1 MHSFS
6 IVFLLRKGSRKAKR
20 QILSPAAGTNDLA
33 LRPQFYL
40 ILRSTSTQVRLVT
53 GQSLDKRHDIQYIKC
68 TTLTNGPFIARWIG
82 RSGSPP
88 KRKTECMPKIVDEQ
102 MREATRNRIVRVAA
116 SEFARLGFD
125 QANINVIAEQ
135 AGIGKG
141 TIYLYFESKRD
152 LFLSMLRS
160 IAQEQ
165 LAAIRQAIA
174 VEGTIRQ
181 RLERLFRAFA
191 HLAAVESD
199 SFNVYMSALYGVNR
213 AFQSEA
219 TGLLRD
225 YVAVIA
231 LMLEQGQAR
240 GEIRSHNV

>member
-1 MHSFS
+1 
-6 IVFLLRKGSRKAKR
+6 
-20 QILSPAAGTNDLA
+20 
-33 LRPQFYL
+33 
-40 ILRSTSTQVRLVT
+40 
-53 GQSLDKRHDIQYIKC
+53 
-68 TTLTNGPFIARWIG
+68 
-82 RSGSPP
+82 
-88 KRKTECMPKIVDEQ
+88 MPKIVDEQ
-102 MREATRNRIVRVAA
+102 MREATRRHIMREAA

-160 IAQEQ
+160 IAHEQ
-165 LAAIRQAIA
+165 LAVIREALSA
-174 VEGTIRQ
+174 EEPIRP
-181 RLERLFRAFA
+181 RLERLFRTFA
-191 HLAAVESD
+191 RLAEDESD

-219 TGLLRD
+219 TKLLRD

-231 LMLEQGQAR
+231 LMLEQSQAR
-240 GEIRSHNV
+240 GEIRCHHVEDTALMVLSLTESYVLSARVLGQSEHQLARQASAIADLILRGIGTTSP